1 MSRLLTFVKRIFG
14 HSAIDPD
21 DPLMGALDLS
31 DTAYCFDLLDR
42 YGQG

>member
-1 MSRLLTFVKRIFG
+1 MRRLLNFMKRIFG
-14 HSAIDPD
+14 HAAIDPD

-42 YGQG
+42 HSQH